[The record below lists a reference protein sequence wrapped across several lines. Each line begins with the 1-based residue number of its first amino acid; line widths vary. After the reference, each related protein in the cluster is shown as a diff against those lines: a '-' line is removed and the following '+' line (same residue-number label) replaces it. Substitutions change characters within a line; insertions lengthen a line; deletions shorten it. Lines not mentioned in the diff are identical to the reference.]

1 MCKKE
6 VRENENGI
14 ACDKCQDWFH
24 LKCADFKSNSANKF
38 LQNKGL
44 RWYCINCQKRVDE
57 LVRNDF
63 NQGPSSR
70 PGPKVKID
78 LVNSE
83 NRPSLKQ
90 NRTSSSEDSNTL
102 DLGNRASLTKNQTSI
117 EYVGPLN
124 LDENRSSSVQN
135 RNKIRAHDDGWT
147 KVVNSRTSRSKP
159 THNIEIENRFS
170 LLGDFNEKMGKDCEF
185 TLVGD
190 SIIRG
195 QDSEFC
201 CRGKKAR
208 RAGCRPGAKTEDIT
222 SIIKSIGDSGGSV
235 IAHVGT
241 NDIVLKPKFRTSQP
255 IANRKSEVIFRR
267 FKELVEAL
275 KNRKRKSYLVSMLPR
290 FKVSKEI
297 NSRIIG
303 MNERVKALCDMAGV
317 NFVDVFDRFYRN
329 PGWFSHDGLHL
340 STMGKRQYARI
351 LEQAINNGHD

>member
-14 ACDKCQDWFH
+14 ACDRCGDWFH
-24 LKCADFKSNSANKF
+24 LKCADFKNNSANNF

-44 RWYCINCQKRVDE
+44 RWYCMNCQKRVDK
-57 LVRNDF
+57 LVSNDI

-70 PGPKVKID
+70 PGPKVKD
-78 LVNSE
+78 LVNLE
-83 NRPSLKQ
+83 NRPSLKE
-90 NRTSSSEDSNTL
+90 NRTSLSEDSNSL
-102 DLGNRASLTKNQTSI
+102 GSGNRTNLTKNETSV
-117 EYVGPLN
+117 ERVGPLN

-135 RNKIRAHDDGWT
+135 RNLIRGPDDGWT
-147 KVVNSRTSRSKP
+147 KVSNSRPSRSKP
-159 THNIEIENRFS
+159 TKNIVIENRFS
-170 LLGDFNEKMGKDCEF
+170 LLGDFNEKVGKECEF

-190 SIIRG
+190 SLIRG
-195 QDSEFC
+195 QESEFC

-222 SIIKSIGDSGGSV
+222 NIIKSIDDSGGSV

-241 NDIVLKPKFRTSQP
+241 NDIVLKPKSRTDQP
-255 IANRKSEVIFRR
+255 LANRQSEVIFRR
-267 FKELVEAL
+267 FKELVEVL

-303 MNERVKALCDMAGV
+303 MNERVKEMCDKAGV
-317 NFVDVFDRFYRN
+317 SFVDVFDRFYSN
-329 PGWFSHDGLHL
+329 PGWITHDGLHL
-340 STMGKRQYARI
+340 SINGKRQYARI
-351 LEQAINNGHD
+351 LEQVINNRQD